1 MTRPENASPPVPP
14 GSLVLAS
21 ASPRRRDILS
31 RLGLDFEIH
40 PANIDESPRPGE
52 AASELVVRLAL
63 GKARTVAQALADGSE
78 RWVLGSDTVVVL
90 AGETLGKPRDPE
102 DAEAMLGR
110 LLGQTHRVLTGVAV
124 VDARTGQEFSRAVA
138 SDVIMRPGSEEE
150 IRDYVAGGE
159 PMDKAGAYALQGEG
173 RRFVSQVVGSESN
186 VIGLPEEE
194 TLALLEEAAAGGV
207 ARPGFA
213 PPGGAE

>member
-1 MTRPENASPPVPP
+1 MIRSENASPPVPR

-21 ASPRRRDILS
+21 ASPRRRDILA

-52 AASELVVRLAL
+52 AAGDLVLRLAL
-63 GKARTVAQALADGSE
+63 GKARAVAQGLAAGSG

-124 VDARTGQEFSRAVA
+124 VDARTGLEYSRAVS
-138 SDVIMRPGSEEE
+138 SDVIMRQGSEEE
-150 IRDYVAGGE
+150 IRDYVASGE
-159 PMDKAGAYALQGEG
+159 PMDKAGAYALQGQG

-186 VIGLPEEE
+186 VIGLPAEE
-194 TLALLEEAAAGGV
+194 TLALLEEAAAGG
-207 ARPGFA
+207 ADRPELV